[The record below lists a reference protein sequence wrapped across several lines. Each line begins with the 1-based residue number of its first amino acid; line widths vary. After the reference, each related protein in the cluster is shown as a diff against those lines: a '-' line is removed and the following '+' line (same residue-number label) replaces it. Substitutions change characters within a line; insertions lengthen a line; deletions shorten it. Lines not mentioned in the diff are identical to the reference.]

1 MIPLKPR
8 STKKYTLWFSQGC
21 LIVFALL
28 LLYLDIRGYWI
39 VKWFLGVSHGHGGTR
54 DCIAFMST
62 IYACSVCAWIAVVE
76 LWLLLRLVTKG
87 EAFSRESVRYL
98 RITSWCCFAVAAITL
113 VSALYYLPMAL
124 PALCAGFMGAIVRI
138 VTSAFESALRM
149 RDELNLVV

>member
-1 MIPLKPR
+1 MKSNP
-8 STKKYTLWFSQGC
+8 SKKYNLWFSQAC

-28 LLYLDIRGYWI
+28 LLYLDARGYWI
-39 VKWFLGVSHGHGGTR
+39 VKWFLDVSHGHGGTR
-54 DCIAFMST
+54 DCILFMST

-76 LWLLLRLVTKG
+76 LWLLLRLVARG

-113 VSALYYLPMAL
+113 LSALYYLPMAL

-138 VTSAFESALRM
+138 VSSAFESALSM
-149 RDELNLVV
+149 REELNLVV